1 MENTTRSIYGA
12 YLQSCAYMKLPFE
25 LKANTTLN
33 EKFGIQAEATLDIDA
48 LPAMRYFSI
57 GIGGHAFSVGANGV
71 TKNDIVQHR
80 ATDAALYKHI
90 PFVLRDI
97 NNDIDVTDRAKY
109 GLRRIETH
117 DGKQYIA
124 YYLKRIDFTN
134 VEVGMEYTSVENDV
148 STVTDYVPT
157 AANLNPSPPVLSPTG
172 VNLVTGDYVS
182 ATAKLT
188 LVFTKAEIQEIRDAC
203 NVIYGDDNYAI
214 ISEIALCSGVDKVV
228 TSPAINNGTINF
240 NEVIGVQ
247 VTAFANT
254 LVPAKFSTDGAEIAL
269 DVGSCEPLLNLA

>member
-1 MENTTRSIYGA
+1 MENTTRTLSGA
-12 YLQSCAYMKLPFE
+12 YLQTCAYMKLPFE

-33 EKFGIQAEATLDIDA
+33 EKFGIQAEVTLDIGTV
-48 LPAMRYFSI
+48 PSMRYFSI
-57 GIGGHAFSVGANGV
+57 GIGGHTFSVGANGV

-80 ATDAALYKHI
+80 ATDAALYKHL
-90 PFVLRDI
+90 PFVLRAM
-97 NNDIDVTDRAKY
+97 NNDIDVTERAKY
-109 GLRRIETH
+109 GLRRIESH
-117 DGKQYIA
+117 NGAQYIA

-134 VEVGMEYTSVENDV
+134 VEAGVEYTSIENDV
-148 STVTDYVPT
+148 STVVDYVPS
-157 AANLNPSPPVLSPTG
+157 AANLNPTPPTLSPTG

-188 LVFTKAEIQEIRDAC
+188 LTFSKSEIQEIRDAC
-203 NVIYGDDNYAI
+203 MIIYGDDNYAI

-228 TSPAINNGTINF
+228 TSPSINNGSINF

-247 VTAFANT
+247 ITAFANT